1 MNDAG
6 PHLVPGDDARPRVA
20 RASTGMRTA
29 HGDAANGTFH
39 VFAYGTLRPDGAAA
53 GLLSGC
59 ARIGPAMVHG
69 TLYDID
75 GRFPALLLY
84 GKSCVRGEI
93 WRCPVELLPSLDEFE
108 GVGIGLFRRVGVRAA
123 NLACWTYVAGPAL
136 ARELTTARRLESGEW
151 RDPGADAVAR

>member
-6 PHLVPGDDARPRVA
+6 PNLVPGDDARPRVP
-20 RASTGMRTA
+20 RAKAGIHTA
-29 HGDAANGTFH
+29 PGDGTNGTFH
-39 VFAYGTLRPDGAAA
+39 VFVYGTLRSDGAAA

-59 ARIGPAMVHG
+59 ARIGPARIHG

-84 GKSCVRGEI
+84 GTSCVRGEA

-108 GVGIGLFRRVGVRAA
+108 GVGIGLFRRVGVRADGV
-123 NLACWTYVAGPAL
+123 ACWTYAAGPAL
-136 ARELTTARRLESGEW
+136 ARELTTARRIESGEW
-151 RDPGADAVAR
+151 TDPRAGAVAR